1 MGNKGKNHL
10 LCPSSP
16 SGNGSHYSAASSS
29 QPARGYSKGYGDQQP
44 AKSYSKGHGDQQ
56 PAKGYSKGYGD
67 QQPAKG
73 SKKGPQPGKGPSG
86 KANKYPDV
94 LGDLT
99 RGAGSRARRDAR
111 RALQAAGLPIPETL
125 KPGKAVD
132 DLDPQSREEAK
143 DLQRRLK
150 ELTWSSSLPA
160 RVMQLEI
167 ANVKQKLKELLSE
180 KNDKDEEEEEESDKP
195 STPSSPSS
203 SSDHPTPRLKSFQEV
218 QRAELEKAQ
227 AELEKAKADLE
238 AAENRLERKKRKK
251 KEKKRKEN
259 EESEKEEEEEEEI
272 EEEKEEEK
280 KEEPGKADAEKSQDV
295 EMKKE
300 NEQPDESA
308 WC

>member
-1 MGNKGKNHL
+1 MKLSHGWMTLLQSRITSTTRATGVIKMVTGFWFAWLKNKSMHSLEMAPITL
-10 LCPSSP
+10 LPAPPSLQEAIPRVMVINSLQKAIP
-16 SGNGSHYSAASSS
+16 RVMVINSLQKAIPRVMVINSLQKA
-29 QPARGYSKGYGDQQP
+29 PRRGLSLE
-44 AKSYSKGHGDQQ
+44 
-56 PAKGYSKGYGD
+56 
-67 QQPAKG
+67 
-73 SKKGPQPGKGPSG
+73 
-86 KANKYPDV
+86 KAPLVKQTS
-94 LGDLT
+94 T
-99 RGAGSRARRDAR
+99 RSRARRDAR

-160 RVMQLEI
+160 RAMQLEI

-238 AAENRLERKKRKK
+238 AAENRLGRKKREKMKK
-251 KEKKRKEN
+251 KERE
-259 EESEKEEEEEEEI
+259 
-272 EEEKEEEK
+272 
-280 KEEPGKADAEKSQDV
+280 
-295 EMKKE
+295 
-300 NEQPDESA
+300 
-308 WC
+308 